1 MTLGWVADP
10 GISVRL
16 LVLQAT
22 GNVRLE
28 LEKEVRDGKK
38 VEKSAS

>member
-1 MTLGWVADP
+1 MTSGWDADP

-16 LVLQAT
+16 LALQAT

-28 LEKEVRDGKK
+28 LEKEVRDGKT